1 MPEAQWAWEPPRLR
15 EVPDAEQAGTDGH
28 APVAPPHTDPGV
40 ADLRQAGHD
49 EDGSD
54 DGAVRSGRLPDSHG
68 LLDRCTSVARALDD
82 DLVAGLTWEQR
93 QALDEALR
101 VMAHHA
107 GLP

>member
-1 MPEAQWAWEPPRLR
+1 M
-15 EVPDAEQAGTDGH
+15 
-28 APVAPPHTDPGV
+28 
-40 ADLRQAGHD
+40 
-49 EDGSD
+49 
-54 DGAVRSGRLPDSHG
+54 PDSHG
-68 LLDRCTSVARALDD
+68 LLDRCTSMARALDD